1 MSASRASSKG
11 RQAANAQARRGGGQ
25 SSDRRS
31 GQSGAQS
38 KRAQPATATGA
49 AGKRGTTAT
58 ASRNSGASK
67 NGGSGSRNASGSRND
82 PAVKNGATPARSAS
96 ATPAKDAQVAALQ
109 GWRRFVPT
117 PQSLGWVPFTTFV
130 LSVIGLA
137 DAGYQVYTHFTGTGL
152 LGCAAKA
159 DSCVIVQSSVYA
171 WIFGIPVAVYGAA
184 FFVFMVVI
192 CSPWAWRFEHPR
204 YSKII
209 WWARLASVV
218 IGMIFV
224 LYLVYREVI
233 SLGQICEYCTSVH
246 IITFLL
252 FALIVYEASAPN
264 RTAAPQLRR

>member
-11 RQAANAQARRGGGQ
+11 RQTANARARQGGGQ
-25 SSDRRS
+25 SSGRQP
-31 GQSGAQS
+31 GQSGGQS
-38 KRAQPATATGA
+38 KRAGSATSTNA
-49 AGKRGTTAT
+49 AGKRAAAAT
-58 ASRNSGASK
+58 ASTGGNSKTGGASP
-67 NGGSGSRNASGSRND
+67 RNAA
-82 PAVKNGATPARSAS
+82 AVRNGATTARSAS
-96 ATPAKDAQVAALQ
+96 AAPAKNAQLAAPQ

-117 PQSLGWVPFTTFV
+117 PRSMGGLPFAAFV
-130 LSVIGLA
+130 LSVLGLV
-137 DAGYQVYTHFTGTGL
+137 DAAYQVYTHFSGTGL
-152 LGCAAKA
+152 LGCSAKA
-159 DSCVIVQSSVYA
+159 DSCVIVQNSVYA
-171 WIFGIPVAVYGAA
+171 WIFHIPVAVYGLA

-209 WWARLASVV
+209 WWARLAAVI

-252 FALIVYEASAPN
+252 FALVVYDASVPKQ
-264 RTAAPQLRR
+264 RTTQPQLGR